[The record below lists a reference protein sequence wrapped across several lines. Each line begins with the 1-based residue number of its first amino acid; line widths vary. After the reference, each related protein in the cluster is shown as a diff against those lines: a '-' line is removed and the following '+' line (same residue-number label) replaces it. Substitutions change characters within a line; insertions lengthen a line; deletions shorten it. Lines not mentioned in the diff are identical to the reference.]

1 MVQLELNR
9 VSFYR
14 PGPPVGLTAGM
25 VLVQHKGLK
34 FKLKF
39 FFTLRVGVVVWSR
52 FDVPPGQ
59 KRRYGVMGIRGR
71 AGAKGMPVWVTKIL
85 LTAWLMQNLRSACR
99 TSCCSAMTEGVFRHR
114 RSLQTAACETEIR
127 DIHWTHSSELAW
139 FSQTVCILPG
149 SVAPLR
155 WTGWSEVDPEL
166 VQISRVFSLQTVK
179 HNLD

>member
-1 MVQLELNR
+1 MVVDYVAGIAVGAPAWFSKPSLMVQLELNR

-85 LTAWLMQNLRSACR
+85 LTA
-99 TSCCSAMTEGVFRHR
+99 
-114 RSLQTAACETEIR
+114 
-127 DIHWTHSSELAW
+127 
-139 FSQTVCILPG
+139 
-149 SVAPLR
+149 
-155 WTGWSEVDPEL
+155 
-166 VQISRVFSLQTVK
+166 
-179 HNLD
+179 